1 MYRILAVLTLILCR
15 FTGFSQSLQLAGQ
28 LSYGNASL
36 ANICGYVD
44 SLGNEYALVGTDFGM
59 SIVDVSIPS
68 SPVIK
73 YTVPGA
79 SSIWREIK
87 TYKKFAYVTTEGG
100 GGVTVVD
107 LSNLPGPISYNQYN
121 GDGAIAGQI
130 NTVHALHVDTTRGYL
145 YLFGSN
151 IGNGHSLFFDL
162 SDPSNPT
169 YAGEYI
175 YPGGGNSSYVHDG
188 YIDGDTL
195 YEGHI
200 YSGFFTIVDVTDKSN
215 PVLLGTQVTPTA
227 FTHNTWLSVDHKT
240 LFTTDENNGSFLGAY
255 DVSDPTNIQE
265 LSRIQTAPGSNS
277 VIHNTHI
284 LNDYAITSW
293 YTQGVVIHDVSRPW
307 NPIEIAKYDTYPQ
320 SNGGGMDGCWG
331 VYPFLPSG
339 TIVASDIQNGL
350 FVLSPTYIRGCYL
363 EGTVTDSVT
372 GFILPNATVELLQP
386 GIFKSTNSSGQY
398 ATGTVTPGTIDV
410 RVSRAGYVTK
420 LISGVS
426 LANGQLTQL
435 DVQLVPLQTVSI
447 EGYVTDALTGA
458 PIANASVAL
467 QNADFDFQVSTNA
480 NGVFQVSGVVD
491 GFYSL
496 TVGKWGYNTYCDA
509 VNTTSSPF
517 IITLSEGYQDDFS
530 FDFGWTVSSTS
541 GNVWDRGEPNATY
554 DNSGNIV
561 NPDFDASGDCGE
573 KCFVTDNGVG
583 AFNAHDVDNGYTHLI
598 SPVFDLTIYQN
609 PSLEY
614 ERWFVNFGGTGNPND
629 SMLIKLT
636 NGTDTVVLEQVTRNS
651 AGLTSW
657 FPVSHNLTGLITPT
671 STMQLL
677 VQVED
682 YPSGHIVEGG
692 IDNFKINGIVTTGIK
707 ELDKSESLT
716 IFPNPTN
723 GAFSISLPDDLS
735 GPTAITVMDITGRSV
750 YSEQREVF
758 AAESITL
765 DVQLVPGSYLVA
777 LRDATG
783 RMNTGRLIVR

>member
-1 MYRILAVLTLILCR
+1 MRSKLFVILLFLSSIVSA
-15 FTGFSQSLQLAGQ
+15 QSLQLAGQ

-44 SLGNEYALVGTDFGM
+44 SLNNEYALVGTDFGM
-59 SIVDVSIPS
+59 SIVDVTVPS

-87 TYKKFAYVTTEGG
+87 TYKSFAYVTTEGG

-107 LSNLPGPISYNQYN
+107 LSTLPGPISYSQYT
-121 GDGAIAGQI
+121 GDGPIAGQI
-130 NTVHALHVDTTRGYL
+130 SSVHALHVDTSRGYL

-151 IGNGHSLFFDL
+151 IGDGHSLFFDL
-162 SDPSNPT
+162 TDPSNPT
-169 YAGEYI
+169 YVGEYI
-175 YPGGGNSSYVHDG
+175 YPGGGNSAYVHDG

-240 LFTTDENNGSFLGAY
+240 LFTTDENNGSFLGAF

-339 TIVASDIQNGL
+339 TIVASDIDNGL
-350 FVLSPTYIRGCYL
+350 FVLSPTYVRGCYL
-363 EGTVTDSVT
+363 EGIVTDTVT
-372 GFILPNATVELLQP
+372 GFVLPNATVELLQP
-386 GIFKSTNSSGQY
+386 SITTATSSTGFY

-410 RVSRAGYVTK
+410 RVSRAGYVSK
-420 LISGVS
+420 LITGIS
-426 LANGQLTQL
+426 LVNGQLTQL
-435 DVQLVPLQTVSI
+435 DVQLVPVQTVAI
-447 EGYVTDALTGA
+447 EGYVTDSATGA
-458 PIANASVAL
+458 PVANAQVSL
-467 QNADFDFQVSTNA
+467 HNTDFEFLVSTNS
-480 NGVFQVSGVVD
+480 NGVFQISGVVD
-491 GFYSL
+491 DLYEL
-496 TVGKWGYNTYCDA
+496 TVGLWGYNTYCES
-509 VNTTSSPF
+509 VSTSSSPF
-517 IITLSEGYQDDFS
+517 NVILSQGYQDDFT
-530 FDFGWTVSSTS
+530 FDYGWTINSTS
-541 GNVWDRGEPNATY
+541 ANVWERGEPNGTF

-561 NPDFDASGDCGE
+561 NPDFDATGDCGE
-573 KCFVTDNGVG
+573 NCFVTDNTAG
-583 AFNAHDVDNGYTHLI
+583 AFNAHDVDNGYTDLT

-609 PSLEY
+609 PVIEY
-614 ERWFVNFGGTGNPND
+614 DRWFVNFGGTGTPND
-629 SMLIKLT
+629 SMLVKLT
-636 NGTDTVVLEQVTRNS
+636 NGTDTVVLEEVNRNS
-651 AGLTSW
+651 AGLVSW
-657 FPVSHNLTGLITPT
+657 YRSTIPLTGLISFT

-677 VQVED
+677 VHVED
-682 YPSGHIVEGG
+682 YPNGHIVEGG
-692 IDNFKINGIVTTGIK
+692 IDNFKLTGFLTTGIK
-707 ELDKSESLT
+707 EIDHSAEIVL
-716 IFPNPTN
+716 FPNPSK
-723 GAFSISLPDDLS
+723 GDFSIVLPADWKENVALEIRDL
-735 GPTAITVMDITGRSV
+735 TGRIV
-750 YSEQREVF
+750 YNQ
-758 AAESITL
+758 
-765 DVQLVPGSYLVA
+765 QLSSGTSTAVIRSGLTSGCYLVLA
-777 LRDATG
+777 KDTSGNIRSS
-783 RMNTGRLIVR
+783 RLIVN